1 MFISQDFESLGETGS
16 PRKTHEENSPQWGT
30 WLAVF
35 EVVAGVIY
43 LLSPAIAAGKVA
55 VLTGMS
61 IERGVEFVV
70 GMLGVALATVVR
82 NRTPGSDEQS
92 ET

>member
-1 MFISQDFESLGETGS
+1 MFISEQFDSRGEAGF
-16 PRKTHEENSPQWGT
+16 PGNTHDEQPPSWGA

-43 LLSPAIAAGKVA
+43 LFSPAIAAGKVA
-55 VLTGMS
+55 VLTAMS
-61 IERGVEFVV
+61 MERAVEFIV
-70 GMLGVALATVVR
+70 GMLGVALATLVR
-82 NRTPGSDEQS
+82 NRMPRSDEQS

>member
-1 MFISQDFESLGETGS
+1 MFISEHFDSRREAGS
-16 PRKTHEENSPQWGT
+16 HQNTHDGHPPSWGT

-43 LLSPAIAAGKVA
+43 LFSPAIAAGKVA
-55 VLTGMS
+55 VLTAISM
-61 IERGVEFVV
+61 ERAVEFIV
-70 GMLGVALATVVR
+70 GMLGVALATLVR
-82 NRTPGSDEQS
+82 NRMPQSDEQL